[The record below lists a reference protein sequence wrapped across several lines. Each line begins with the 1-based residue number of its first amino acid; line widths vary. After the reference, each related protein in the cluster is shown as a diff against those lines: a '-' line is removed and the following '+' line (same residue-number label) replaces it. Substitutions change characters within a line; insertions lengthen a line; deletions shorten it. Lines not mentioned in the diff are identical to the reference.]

1 MFFDSRTE
9 REEYVIDLY
18 KKGRTIREIA
28 QEVHMSFGS
37 IGDIIKKVRGDD
49 ADESRQEQ
57 KDNNNVSRD
66 TQALKLFLESKI
78 LNAFT
83 YCSTF
88 IFF

>member
-1 MFFDSRTE
+1 
-9 REEYVIDLY
+9 
-18 KKGRTIREIA
+18 
-28 QEVHMSFGS
+28 MSFGS

-78 LNAFT
+78 LNAFKILS
-83 YCSTF
+83 Y
-88 IFF
+88 